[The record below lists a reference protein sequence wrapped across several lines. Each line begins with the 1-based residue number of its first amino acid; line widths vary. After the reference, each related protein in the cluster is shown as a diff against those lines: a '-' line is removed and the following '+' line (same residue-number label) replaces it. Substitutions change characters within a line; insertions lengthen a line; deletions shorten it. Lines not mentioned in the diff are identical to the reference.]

1 MSLNLFKKNKKKH
14 PVFIILILFFIFLIP
29 FQLAKI
35 IFTHNI
41 YFLSNK
47 TGTQHG
53 YLIPSP
59 FNLKQLCY
67 PKELHGK
74 WLLLYINAEHCS
86 VACKKA
92 LYQLQQIHTATGK
105 DQSRV
110 LRVKLDFTSSNLVS
124 EKFPGFLQ
132 LHCNKQQ
139 FLSLISS
146 LSSKTLA
153 LSTPAIYLVDPL
165 GNVILYYT
173 LDTNP
178 SGLLKDLKHLLGA
191 SQIG

>member
-1 MSLNLFKKNKKKH
+1 MPLNLFKINKKKS
-14 PVFIILILFFIFLIP
+14 PIFIILILFFIFLVP

-35 IFTHNI
+35 LYTHNI
-41 YFLSNK
+41 YFLSSK

-53 YLIPSP
+53 YLIQAP

-67 PKELHGK
+67 PRALHGK
-74 WLLLYINAEHCS
+74 WLLLYTDSENCS
-86 VACKKA
+86 AACKKA
-92 LYQLQQIHTATGK
+92 LHQLQQIHIATGK

-110 LRVKLDFTSSNLVS
+110 LRVKLSFTSSKLS
-124 EKFPGFLQ
+124 SQDIPGFLQ

-139 FLSLISS
+139 FLQLISN
-146 LSSKTLA
+146 LPAKILA

-165 GNVILYYT
+165 GNVILHYT
-173 LDTNP
+173 LDTKP
-178 SGLLKDLKHLLGA
+178 SDLLKDLKHLLGA